1 MLLAIGFIL
10 LSNVHN
16 VVVFVLAAIFIGLGF
31 GNFQSA
37 AQATISKIVPPERMS
52 YATSTYFIF
61 FDLAFGVGPYLLG
74 LIEPSIG
81 FAGLYQLMI
90 LVTVIA
96 LIWYF
101 LVHGR
106 RVK

>member
-1 MLLAIGFIL
+1 M
-10 LSNVHN
+10 
-16 VVVFVLAAIFIGLGF
+16 
-31 GNFQSA
+31 
-37 AQATISKIVPPERMS
+37 
-52 YATSTYFIF
+52 
-61 FDLAFGVGPYLLG
+61 AFGVGPYLLG